1 MTTGGPGIGAAQVYG
16 RDQHDTSTG
25 SAAGPAHLQR
35 PAGSGKSG
43 DTIDA
48 VVLDLRTAGVVSGD
62 VDALTGM
69 AVKLYAK
76 WKFDFLGKGEQHHQA
91 YESLKAVLAMDE
103 GYNTAK
109 EDGSDG

>member
-1 MTTGGPGIGAAQVYG
+1 MTQVPDL
-16 RDQHDTSTG
+16 RRALRISNDRLDQEI
-25 SAAGPAHLQR
+25 R
-35 PAGSGKSG
+35 

-76 WKFDFLGKGEQHHQA
+76 WKFDFLGKGEQHHQE

>member
-1 MTTGGPGIGAAQVYG
+1 MTQVPDL
-16 RDQHDTSTG
+16 RRALRISNDRLDQEI
-25 SAAGPAHLQR
+25 R
-35 PAGSGKSG
+35 

-76 WKFDFLGKGEQHHQA
+76 WKFDFLGMGEQHHKA

>member
-1 MTTGGPGIGAAQVYG
+1 MTQVPDL
-16 RDQHDTSTG
+16 RRALRISNDRLDQEI
-25 SAAGPAHLQR
+25 R
-35 PAGSGKSG
+35 

-76 WKFDFLGKGEQHHQA
+76 WKFDFLGKGERHHQA

>member
-1 MTTGGPGIGAAQVYG
+1 MTQVPDL
-16 RDQHDTSTG
+16 RRALRISNDRLDQEI
-25 SAAGPAHLQR
+25 R
-35 PAGSGKSG
+35 

-48 VVLDLRTAGVVSGD
+48 VVLD
-62 VDALTGM
+62 
-69 AVKLYAK
+69 AK

>member
-1 MTTGGPGIGAAQVYG
+1 MTQVPDL
-16 RDQHDTSTG
+16 RRALRISNDRLDQEI
-25 SAAGPAHLQR
+25 R
-35 PAGSGKSG
+35 
-43 DTIDA
+43 DTID
-48 VVLDLRTAGVVSGD
+48 AGVVSGD

>member
-1 MTTGGPGIGAAQVYG
+1 MTQVPDL
-16 RDQHDTSTG
+16 RRALRISNDRLDQEI
-25 SAAGPAHLQR
+25 R
-35 PAGSGKSG
+35 

-91 YESLKAVLAMDE
+91 SESLKAVLAMDE

>member
-1 MTTGGPGIGAAQVYG
+1 MGWISMTQVPEL
-16 RDQHDTSTG
+16 RRALRISNDRLDQEI
-25 SAAGPAHLQR
+25 R
-35 PAGSGKSG
+35 

-48 VVLDLRTAGVVSGD
+48 AVLDLRTAGVVSGD
-62 VDALTGM
+62 VYALTGM

-91 YESLKAVLAMDE
+91 YESLKAVLSMDE

-109 EDGSDG
+109 GDGGDG

>member
-1 MTTGGPGIGAAQVYG
+1 MGGISITQVPDL
-16 RDQHDTSTG
+16 RRALRISNDRLDQEI
-25 SAAGPAHLQR
+25 R
-35 PAGSGKSG
+35 

>member
-1 MTTGGPGIGAAQVYG
+1 MTQVPDL
-16 RDQHDTSTG
+16 RRALRISNDRLDQEI
-25 SAAGPAHLQR
+25 R
-35 PAGSGKSG
+35 

-76 WKFDFLGKGEQHHQA
+76 WKFDFLGKG
-91 YESLKAVLAMDE
+91 SSTTRRMRV
-103 GYNTAK
+103 
-109 EDGSDG
+109 

>member
-1 MTTGGPGIGAAQVYG
+1 MGGISMTQVPDL
-16 RDQHDTSTG
+16 RRALRISNDRLDQEI
-25 SAAGPAHLQR
+25 R
-35 PAGSGKSG
+35 

>member
-1 MTTGGPGIGAAQVYG
+1 MTQVPDP
-16 RDQHDTSTG
+16 RRALRISNDRLDQEI
-25 SAAGPAHLQR
+25 R
-35 PAGSGKSG
+35 

>member
-1 MTTGGPGIGAAQVYG
+1 MGGVRMTRGTDVGRARGSSHRRGAEEI
-16 RDQHDTSTG
+16 R
-25 SAAGPAHLQR
+25 
-35 PAGSGKSG
+35 

>member
-1 MTTGGPGIGAAQVYG
+1 MGWISMTQVPEL
-16 RDQHDTSTG
+16 RRALRISNDRLDQEI
-25 SAAGPAHLQR
+25 R
-35 PAGSGKSG
+35 

-48 VVLDLRTAGVVSGD
+48 AVLDLRTAGVVSGD

-91 YESLKAVLAMDE
+91 YESLKAVLSMDE

-109 EDGSDG
+109 GDGGDG